1 MYRSLNVPISR
12 LEPDA
17 AAGILGR
24 STEINR
30 DELKFQK
37 FIDRLRTRFSH
48 LFYGIL
54 KKQLIL
60 KGLITEEDWES
71 WKNDITVDY
80 QKDNHFAEL
89 RDAEILTNRLQTLDQ
104 AANYVGEYYSKE
116 WVMKNVL
123 MLSDEEIEE
132 MKKQIEDEENSG
144 EIDNEEPPEQNVPD
158 EEPQDE
164 EEPQGEI
171 EDE

>member
-12 LEPDA
+12 LDTETVQ
-17 AAGILGR
+17 GILGR

-37 FIDRLRTRFSH
+37 FIERLRARFSH

-54 KKQLIL
+54 KTQLIM
-60 KGLITEEDWES
+60 KGIITEEDWNS
-71 WKNDITVDY
+71 WKSDLTIDY

-89 RDAEILTNRLQTLDQ
+89 RDAEMLTNRLESLDRVQ
-104 AANYVGEYYSKE
+104 NYVGEYFSKE

-123 MLSDEEIEE
+123 HLTDDDIERMAKEIKGEDPDDNEGDSDE
-132 MKKQIEDEENSG
+132 
-144 EIDNEEPPEQNVPD
+144 
-158 EEPQDE
+158 
-164 EEPQGEI
+164 
-171 EDE
+171 